1 MKPRM
6 AQIDTDWTGGYV
18 KSYKKADETGFLER
32 EISNSHRPFLEGNI
46 MSFKDNQ
53 TFINAQTDPVMH
65 NINTGLE
72 LLTAEIERDMQKI
85 KSDLRNI
92 ANTLGKIEERN

>member
-1 MKPRM
+1 M
-6 AQIDTDWTGGYV
+6 
-18 KSYKKADETGFLER
+18 SYSEAL
-32 EISNSHRPFLEGNI
+32 
-46 MSFKDNQ
+46 SFFRDNQ